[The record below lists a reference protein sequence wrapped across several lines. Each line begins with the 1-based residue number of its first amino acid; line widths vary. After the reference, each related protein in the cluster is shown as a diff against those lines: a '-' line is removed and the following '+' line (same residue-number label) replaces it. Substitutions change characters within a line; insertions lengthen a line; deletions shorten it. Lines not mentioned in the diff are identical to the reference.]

1 MSRVGKLAA
10 FSIGSS
16 VILLQVAQHLGYI
29 EIKLGKRSKLDQLK
43 KKALQ
48 AAEEVGLPVKD
59 QSKAE
64 LIIKEVK
71 SFLQENISF
80 GASYC
85 GGVLVGISV

>member
-1 MSRVGKLAA
+1 M
-10 FSIGSS
+10 
-16 VILLQVAQHLGYI
+16 
-29 EIKLGKRSKLDQLK
+29 GKRSKIDQLK

-48 AAEEVGLPVKD
+48 AAEEAGLPIKD

-64 LIIKEVK
+64 IILKEVK
-71 SFLQENISF
+71 TFLQENISF